1 MKHTAKELKGNVNVS
16 RTSPIKEFFILL
28 SGVLGI
34 VILVYVALGFAV
46 DFIVPGLPSEIEQ
59 NLGSLYSGIYVNTE
73 KTGAG
78 IRLQKIL
85 DELVEKNSLINF
97 KRQEESEY
105 KVHLVPYSQANAI
118 ALPGG
123 NIVVFSALIKE
134 VDSENALAFV
144 LAHELGHF
152 ANKDHLRGL
161 GRRLVLLSISTALL
175 GADSSVSSFIMNSLL
190 NVEMKFSRRQEAMA
204 DIWALDLL
212 NRRYGHVSGA
222 SEFFK
227 NMSKKE
233 KKGRILYYFTTH
245 PYPEDRINALEDRIQ
260 EKGYLEKE
268 KIPLDKVFED
278 LPVVPAG
285 SGK

>member
-1 MKHTAKELKGNVNVS
+1 MKYTAKELKGNVNVS
-16 RTSPIKEFFILL
+16 RTSPIKEFFILMG
-28 SGVLGI
+28 GVLGI
-34 VILVYVALGFAV
+34 VILVYAALGFAV
-46 DFIVPGLPSEIEQ
+46 DFIVPGLSSEIEQ

-85 DELVEKNSLINF
+85 DELVEKNSLINSR
-97 KRQEESEY
+97 RQEEPAY
-105 KVHLVPYSQANAI
+105 KVYLVPHSQANAM

-134 VDSENALAFV
+134 VNSENALAFV

-175 GADSSVSSFIMNSLL
+175 GADSSASSFIMNSLL
-190 NVEMKFSRRQEAMA
+190 NVEMQFSRRQETMA

-222 SEFFK
+222 SEFFE

-233 KKGRILYYFTTH
+233 KRGRILYYFAIH
-245 PYPEDRINALEDRIQ
+245 PYPEDRINALEDKIQ

-268 KIPLDKVFED
+268 KIPLDEVFKN
-278 LPVVPAG
+278 LQVIPAG